1 MMDRI
6 LNNKWS
12 IRIIALLLAAI
23 LFTSVNASN
32 NSATSLS
39 TTASSDTEVIE
50 NVPVK
55 VYYDKTNLYISG
67 VPETVTVTI
76 SGPRSIVQSAKAQ
89 QDFTVYADL
98 RNASIGTQEVK
109 LQVKDISDRLKVKVD
124 PVSVNVNVQEKVTKK
139 FSVDVELSKSVIADG
154 YQAGT
159 PVVDPKKVSIT
170 GAKDTIEQIAY
181 VKATLESDGKHKS
194 EFTDKATV
202 SVFDSNLNKLDVE
215 VSPQEVEVTVPVEKV
230 GKSVPIKINQEGTP
244 ESDIEISSITPDK
257 SEVVVVGDDT
267 VLDKIKEIEIPMDV
281 TKIKADT
288 VKEVTVPVPTGAKSV
303 QPTTIEVKIKTIK
316 KSEASGD
323 TNSTENNKEPESND
337 TTTNDSEDTDTKESK
352 VSKSFSDMQVYMS
365 GLKNTLDAQMVTPA
379 NGKVTVTIT
388 GEKKTVDSI
397 VAKDLSVIAN
407 LSKGNAGDFS
417 TPLEVNGLPDNV
429 AYEVNP
435 VSADFIIKEKEAQNT
450 VPSKNT

>member
-1 MMDRI
+1 MDRI

-23 LFTSVNASN
+23 LFTSVNAN
-32 NSATSLS
+32 NNNATTFS
-39 TTASSDTEVIE
+39 TTSSSDTEVIE

-67 VPETVTVTI
+67 VPETVSVTL

-98 RNASIGTQEVK
+98 KNASIGTQEVK
-109 LQVKDISDRLKVKVD
+109 LKVKDASDRLKVKIN
-124 PVSVNVNVQEKVTKK
+124 PATVNVNVQEKVTKK
-139 FSVDVELSKSVIADG
+139 FSLDVELSKSVVADG

-159 PVVDPKKVSIT
+159 PIIDPKKVSIT

-181 VKATLESDGKHKS
+181 VKATLENDGKHKS

-202 SVFDSNLNKLDVE
+202 SVFDSNLNKLDVD

-230 GKSVPIKINQEGTP
+230 GKSVPIKLKQEGTP
-244 ESDIEISSITPDK
+244 ESDIEISSMTPDK
-257 SEVVVVGDDT
+257 VEVVVVGDDT
-267 VLDKIKEIEIPMDV
+267 VLDKIKEIEIPIDV

-303 QPTTIEVKIKTIK
+303 QPTTIEVKIKTVK
-316 KSEASGD
+316 KSEA
-323 TNSTENNKEPESND
+323 TNK
-337 TTTNDSEDTDTKESK
+337 TTTSKEENTTSPDENTTDDSEEKDTKI
-352 VSKSFSDMQVYMS
+352 SKSFPNMQVYMS
-365 GLKNTLDAQMVTPA
+365 GLKNTFDSQMVTPA
-379 NGKVTVTIT
+379 NGKVSVTIT
-388 GEKKTVDSI
+388 GEKKIVDDI
-397 VAKDLSVIAN
+397 AVKDLSVIAN
-407 LSKGNAGDFS
+407 LSKSKAGDYS
-417 TPLEVNGLPDNV
+417 VPLELTGLPDNV
-429 AYEVNP
+429 AYVINP
-435 VSADFIIKEKEAQNT
+435 TKADFIITEKEAQNT

>member
-1 MMDRI
+1 MDRI

-23 LFTSVNASN
+23 LFTSVHASN
-32 NSATSLS
+32 KDTTSFS
-39 TTASSDTEVIE
+39 TTSSSDSEVIE

-98 RNASIGTQEVK
+98 KNASIGTQEVK
-109 LQVKDISDRLKVKVD
+109 LQVKDLSDRLKVKID
-124 PVSVNVNVQEKVTKK
+124 PASVSVNVQEKVTKK

-159 PVVDPKKVSIT
+159 PIIDPKKVSIT

-181 VKATLESDGKHKS
+181 VKATLEDDGNHKS

-202 SVFDSNLNKLDVE
+202 SVFDSNLNKLDVD

-230 GKSVPIKINQEGTP
+230 GKSVPVKIKQEGTP
-244 ESDIEISSITPDK
+244 ESDIEISSMTPDK
-257 SEVVVVGDDT
+257 SEVVVVGDDA
-267 VLDKIKEIEIPMDV
+267 VLDKIKEIEIPIDV
-281 TKIKADT
+281 SKIKADT
-288 VKEVTVPVPTGAKSV
+288 VKEVTVPVPNGAKSV

-316 KSEASGD
+316 KSEANTETNTSDNNKNDNTNSNDSTKDDSGD
-323 TNSTENNKEPESND
+323 ND
-337 TTTNDSEDTDTKESK
+337 TKI
-352 VSKSFSDMQVYMS
+352 SKSFSNIQVYMS
-365 GLKNTLDAQMVTPA
+365 GLKSTLDAQMITPA
-379 NGKVTVTIT
+379 NGKVSVTIT
-388 GEKKTVDSI
+388 GEKKTIDGIS
-397 VAKDLSVIAN
+397 AKDLSVIAN
-407 LSKGNAGDFS
+407 LSKGKAGDYS
-417 TPLEVNGLPDNV
+417 IPLELNGLPDNV
-429 AYEVNP
+429 AYVINP
-435 VSADFIIKEKEAQNT
+435 TNADFILTEKEAQNS

>member
-1 MMDRI
+1 MDRI

-23 LFTSVNASN
+23 LFTSVHASN
-32 NSATSLS
+32 KDTTSFS
-39 TTASSDTEVIE
+39 TTSSSDSEVIE

-98 RNASIGTQEVK
+98 KNASIGTQEVK
-109 LQVKDISDRLKVKVD
+109 LQVKDLSDRLKAKID
-124 PVSVNVNVQEKVTKK
+124 PASVSVNVQEKVTKK

-159 PVVDPKKVSIT
+159 PIIDPKKVSIT

-181 VKATLESDGKHKS
+181 VKATLEDDGNHKS

-202 SVFDSNLNKLDVE
+202 SVFDSNLNKLDVD

-230 GKSVPIKINQEGTP
+230 GKSVPVKIKQEGTP
-244 ESDIEISSITPDK
+244 ESDIEISSMTPDK
-257 SEVVVVGDDT
+257 SEVVVVGDDA
-267 VLDKIKEIEIPMDV
+267 VLDKIKEIEIPIDV
-281 TKIKADT
+281 SKIKADT
-288 VKEVTVPVPTGAKSV
+288 VKEVTVPVPNGAKSV

-316 KSEASGD
+316 KSEANTETNTSDNNKSDENDSNDSTKDDSGD
-323 TNSTENNKEPESND
+323 ND
-337 TTTNDSEDTDTKESK
+337 TKI
-352 VSKSFSDMQVYMS
+352 SKSFSNIQVYMS
-365 GLKNTLDAQMVTPA
+365 GLKSTLDAQMITPA
-379 NGKVTVTIT
+379 NGKVSVTIT
-388 GEKKTVDSI
+388 GEKKTIDGIS
-397 VAKDLSVIAN
+397 AKDLSVIAN
-407 LSKGNAGDFS
+407 LSKGKAGDYS
-417 TPLEVNGLPDNV
+417 IPLELNGLPDNV
-429 AYEVNP
+429 AYVINP
-435 VSADFIIKEKEAQNT
+435 TNADFILTEKEAQNS

>member
-23 LFTSVNASN
+23 LFTSVNAN
-32 NSATSLS
+32 NNNATTFS
-39 TTASSDTEVIE
+39 TTSSSDTEVIE

-67 VPETVTVTI
+67 VPETVTVTL

-98 RNASIGTQEVK
+98 KNASIGTQEVK
-109 LQVKDISDRLKVKVD
+109 LKVKDASDRLKVKIN
-124 PVSVNVNVQEKVTKK
+124 PATVNVNVQEKVTKK
-139 FSVDVELSKSVIADG
+139 FSVDVELSKSVVADG

-159 PVVDPKKVSIT
+159 PIIDPKKVTIT

-181 VKATLESDGKHKS
+181 VKATLENDGKHKS

-202 SVFDSNLNKLDVE
+202 SVFDSNLNKLDVD

-230 GKSVPIKINQEGTP
+230 GKSVPIKIKQEGTP
-244 ESDIEISSITPDK
+244 ESDIEISSMTPDK
-257 SEVVVVGDDT
+257 VEVVVVGDDT
-267 VLDKIKEIEIPMDV
+267 VLDKIKEIEIPIDV

-303 QPTTIEVKIKTIK
+303 QPTTIEVKIKTVK
-316 KSEASGD
+316 KSEA
-323 TNSTENNKEPESND
+323 TNK
-337 TTTNDSEDTDTKESK
+337 TTTSKEENTTSPDENTTDDSEEKDTKI
-352 VSKSFSDMQVYMS
+352 SKSFPNMQVYMS
-365 GLKNTLDAQMVTPA
+365 GLKNTFDSQMVTPA
-379 NGKVTVTIT
+379 NGKVSVTIT
-388 GEKKTVDSI
+388 GEKKIVDDI
-397 VAKDLSVIAN
+397 AVKDLSVIAN
-407 LSKGNAGDFS
+407 LSKSKAGDYS
-417 TPLEVNGLPDNV
+417 VPLELTGLPDNV
-429 AYEVNP
+429 AYVINP
-435 VSADFIIKEKEAQNT
+435 TKADFIITEKEAQNT

>member
-1 MMDRI
+1 MDRI

-23 LFTSVNASN
+23 LFTSVNAN
-32 NSATSLS
+32 NNNATTFS
-39 TTASSDTEVIE
+39 TTSSSDTEVIE

-67 VPETVTVTI
+67 VPETVTVTL

-98 RNASIGTQEVK
+98 KNASIGTQEVK
-109 LQVKDISDRLKVKVD
+109 LKVKDASDRLKVKIN
-124 PVSVNVNVQEKVTKK
+124 PATVNVNVQEKVTKK
-139 FSVDVELSKSVIADG
+139 FSVDVELSKSVVADG

-159 PVVDPKKVSIT
+159 PIIDPKKVSIT

-181 VKATLESDGKHKS
+181 VKATLENDGKHKS

-202 SVFDSNLNKLDVE
+202 SVFDSNLNKLDVD

-230 GKSVPIKINQEGTP
+230 GKSVPIKIKQEGTP
-244 ESDIEISSITPDK
+244 ESDIEISSMTPDK
-257 SEVVVVGDDT
+257 VEVVVVGDDT
-267 VLDKIKEIEIPMDV
+267 VLDKIKEIEIPIDV

-303 QPTTIEVKIKTIK
+303 QPTTIEVKIKTVK
-316 KSEASGD
+316 KSEA
-323 TNSTENNKEPESND
+323 TNKTTISKEEN
-337 TTTNDSEDTDTKESK
+337 TTSPDENTTDDSEEKDTKI
-352 VSKSFSDMQVYMS
+352 SKSFPNMQVYMS
-365 GLKNTLDAQMVTPA
+365 GLKNTFDSQMVTPA
-379 NGKVTVTIT
+379 NGKVSVTIT
-388 GEKKTVDSI
+388 GEKKIVDDI
-397 VAKDLSVIAN
+397 AVKDLSVIAN
-407 LSKGNAGDFS
+407 LSKSKAGDYS
-417 TPLEVNGLPDNV
+417 VPLELTGLPDNV
-429 AYEVNP
+429 AYVINP
-435 VSADFIIKEKEAQNT
+435 TKADFIITEKEAQNT

>member
-1 MMDRI
+1 MDRI

-23 LFTSVNASN
+23 LFTSVNAN
-32 NSATSLS
+32 NNNATTFS
-39 TTASSDTEVIE
+39 TTSSSDTEVIE

-67 VPETVTVTI
+67 VPETVTVTL

-98 RNASIGTQEVK
+98 KNASIGTQEVK
-109 LQVKDISDRLKVKVD
+109 LKVKDASDRLKVKIN
-124 PVSVNVNVQEKVTKK
+124 PATVNVNVQEKVTKK
-139 FSVDVELSKSVIADG
+139 FSVDVELSKSVVADG

-159 PVVDPKKVSIT
+159 PIIDPKKVSIT

-181 VKATLESDGKHKS
+181 VKATLENDGKHKS

-202 SVFDSNLNKLDVE
+202 SVFDSNLNKLDVD

-230 GKSVPIKINQEGTP
+230 GKSVPIKIKQEGTP
-244 ESDIEISSITPDK
+244 ESDIKISSMTPDK
-257 SEVVVVGDDT
+257 VEVVVVGDDT
-267 VLDKIKEIEIPMDV
+267 VLDKIKEIEIPIDV

-303 QPTTIEVKIKTIK
+303 QPTTIDVKIKTVK
-316 KSEASGD
+316 KSEA
-323 TNSTENNKEPESND
+323 TNK
-337 TTTNDSEDTDTKESK
+337 TTTSKEENTTNPDENTTDDSEEKDTKI
-352 VSKSFSDMQVYMS
+352 SKSFPNMQVYMS
-365 GLKNTLDAQMVTPA
+365 GLKNTFDSQMVTPA
-379 NGKVTVTIT
+379 NGKVSVTIT
-388 GEKKTVDSI
+388 GEKKIVDDI
-397 VAKDLSVIAN
+397 AVKDLSVIAN
-407 LSKGNAGDFS
+407 LSKSKAGDYS
-417 TPLEVNGLPDNV
+417 VPLELTGLPDNV
-429 AYEVNP
+429 AYVINP
-435 VSADFIIKEKEAQNT
+435 TKADFIITEKEAQNT

>member
-23 LFTSVNASN
+23 LFTSVNAN
-32 NSATSLS
+32 NNNATTFS
-39 TTASSDTEVIE
+39 TTSSSDTEVIE

-67 VPETVTVTI
+67 VPETVTVTL

-98 RNASIGTQEVK
+98 KNASIGTQEVK
-109 LQVKDISDRLKVKVD
+109 LKVKDASDRLKVKIN
-124 PVSVNVNVQEKVTKK
+124 PATVNVNVQEKVTKK
-139 FSVDVELSKSVIADG
+139 FSVDVELSKSVVADG

-159 PVVDPKKVSIT
+159 PIIDPKKVSIT

-181 VKATLESDGKHKS
+181 VKATLENDGKHKS

-202 SVFDSNLNKLDVE
+202 SVFDSNLNKLDVD

-230 GKSVPIKINQEGTP
+230 GKSVPIKIKQEGTP
-244 ESDIEISSITPDK
+244 ESDIEISSMTPDK
-257 SEVVVVGDDT
+257 VEVVVVGDDT
-267 VLDKIKEIEIPMDV
+267 VLDKIKELEIPIDV

-303 QPTTIEVKIKTIK
+303 QPTTIEVKIKTAK
-316 KSEASGD
+316 KSEA
-323 TNSTENNKEPESND
+323 TNK
-337 TTTNDSEDTDTKESK
+337 TTTSKEENTTNPDENTTDDSEEKDTKI
-352 VSKSFSDMQVYMS
+352 SKSFPNMQVYMS
-365 GLKNTLDAQMVTPA
+365 GLKNTFDSQMVTPA
-379 NGKVTVTIT
+379 NGKVSVTIT
-388 GEKKTVDSI
+388 GEKKIVDDI
-397 VAKDLSVIAN
+397 AVKDLSVIAN
-407 LSKGNAGDFS
+407 LSKSKAGDYS
-417 TPLEVNGLPDNV
+417 VPLELTGLPDNV
-429 AYEVNP
+429 AYVINP
-435 VSADFIIKEKEAQNT
+435 AKADFIITEKEAQNT

>member
-23 LFTSVNASN
+23 LFTSVNAN
-32 NSATSLS
+32 NNNATTFS
-39 TTASSDTEVIE
+39 TTSSSDTEVIE

-67 VPETVTVTI
+67 VPETVTVTL

-98 RNASIGTQEVK
+98 KNASIGTQEVK
-109 LQVKDISDRLKVKVD
+109 LKVKDASDRLKVKIN
-124 PVSVNVNVQEKVTKK
+124 PATVNVNVQEKVTKK
-139 FSVDVELSKSVIADG
+139 FSVDVELSKSVVADG

-159 PVVDPKKVSIT
+159 PIIDPKKVSIT

-181 VKATLESDGKHKS
+181 VKATLENDGKHKS

-202 SVFDSNLNKLDVE
+202 SVFDSNLNKLDVD

-230 GKSVPIKINQEGTP
+230 GKSVPIKIKQEGTP
-244 ESDIEISSITPDK
+244 ESDIEISSMTLDK
-257 SEVVVVGDDT
+257 VEVVVVGDDT
-267 VLDKIKEIEIPMDV
+267 VLDKIKEIEIPIDV

-303 QPTTIEVKIKTIK
+303 QPTTIEVKIKTVK
-316 KSEASGD
+316 KSEA
-323 TNSTENNKEPESND
+323 TNK
-337 TTTNDSEDTDTKESK
+337 TTTSKEENTTNPDENTTDDSEEKDTKI
-352 VSKSFSDMQVYMS
+352 SKSFPNMQVYMS
-365 GLKNTLDAQMVTPA
+365 GLKNTFDSQMVTPA
-379 NGKVTVTIT
+379 NGKVSVTIT
-388 GEKKTVDSI
+388 GEKKIVDDI
-397 VAKDLSVIAN
+397 AVKDLSVIAN
-407 LSKGNAGDFS
+407 LSKSKAGDYS
-417 TPLEVNGLPDNV
+417 VPLELTGLPDNV
-429 AYEVNP
+429 AYVINP
-435 VSADFIIKEKEAQNT
+435 AKADFIITEKEAQNT

>member
-23 LFTSVNASN
+23 LFTSVNAN
-32 NSATSLS
+32 NNATTFS
-39 TTASSDTEVIE
+39 TTSSSDSEVIE

-67 VPETVTVTI
+67 IPETVTVTL

-98 RNASIGTQEVK
+98 KNASIGTQEVK
-109 LQVKDISDRLKVKVD
+109 LQVKDVSDRLKVKVN
-124 PVSVNVNVQEKVTKK
+124 PATVNVNVQEKVTKK

-159 PVVDPKKVSIT
+159 PIIDPKKVSIT

-230 GKSVPIKINQEGTP
+230 GKSVPVKIKQEGTP
-244 ESDIEISSITPDK
+244 ESDIEISSMTPDK
-257 SEVVVVGDDT
+257 SEVVVVGDDA
-267 VLDKIKEIEIPMDV
+267 VLDKIKEIEIPIDV

-288 VKEVTVPVPTGAKSV
+288 VKEITVPVPTGAKSV
-303 QPTTIEVKIKTIK
+303 QPTTIEVKIKTVK
-316 KSEASGD
+316 KSEANNGATTS
-323 TNSTENNKEPESND
+323 NNNQNTEANNND
-337 TTTNDSEDTDTKESK
+337 ATDDSETNDSKT
-352 VSKSFSDMQVYMS
+352 SKSFSNMQVYMS
-365 GLKNTLDAQMVTPA
+365 GLKNTFDAQMLTPA
-379 NGKVTVTIT
+379 NGKVSVTIT
-388 GEKKTVDSI
+388 GEKKVLDDIT
-397 VAKDLSVIAN
+397 AKDLSVIAN
-407 LSKGNAGDFS
+407 LSKSKAGS
-417 TPLEVNGLPDNV
+417 YSIPLELNGLPDNV
-429 AYEVNP
+429 AYVINP
-435 VSADFIIKEKEAQNT
+435 KKADFIITEKEAQNT

>member
-1 MMDRI
+1 MDRI

-23 LFTSVNASN
+23 LFTSVHASN
-32 NSATSLS
+32 KDTTSFS
-39 TTASSDTEVIE
+39 TTSSSDSEVIE

-98 RNASIGTQEVK
+98 KNASIGTQEVK
-109 LQVKDISDRLKVKVD
+109 LQVKDLSDRLKVKID
-124 PVSVNVNVQEKVTKK
+124 PASVSVNVQEKVTKK
-139 FSVDVELSKSVIADG
+139 FSVDVELNKSVIADG

-159 PVVDPKKVSIT
+159 PIIDPKKVSIT

-181 VKATLESDGKHKS
+181 VKATLEDDGNHKS

-202 SVFDSNLNKLDVE
+202 SVFDSNLNKLDVD

-230 GKSVPIKINQEGTP
+230 GKSVPIKIKQEGTP
-244 ESDIEISSITPDK
+244 ESDIEISSMTPDK
-257 SEVVVVGDDT
+257 SEVVVVGDDA
-267 VLDKIKEIEIPMDV
+267 VLDKIKEIEIPIDV
-281 TKIKADT
+281 SKIKADT
-288 VKEVTVPVPTGAKSV
+288 VKEVTVPVPNGAKSV

-316 KSEASGD
+316 KSEANTETNTSDNNKNDDTDSDDSTKDDSGD
-323 TNSTENNKEPESND
+323 ND
-337 TTTNDSEDTDTKESK
+337 TKI
-352 VSKSFSDMQVYMS
+352 SKSFSNIQVYMS
-365 GLKNTLDAQMVTPA
+365 GLKSTLDAQMITPA
-379 NGKVTVTIT
+379 NGKVSVTIT
-388 GEKKTVDSI
+388 GEKKTIDGIS
-397 VAKDLSVIAN
+397 AKDLSVIAN
-407 LSKGNAGDFS
+407 LSKGKAGDYS
-417 TPLEVNGLPDNV
+417 IPLELNGLPDNV
-429 AYEVNP
+429 AYVINP
-435 VSADFIIKEKEAQNT
+435 TNADFILTEKEAQNS

>member
-23 LFTSVNASN
+23 LFTSVNAN
-32 NSATSLS
+32 NNNATTFS
-39 TTASSDTEVIE
+39 TTSSSDTEVIE

-67 VPETVTVTI
+67 VPETVTVTL

-98 RNASIGTQEVK
+98 KNASIGTQEVK
-109 LQVKDISDRLKVKVD
+109 LKVKDASDRLKVKIN
-124 PVSVNVNVQEKVTKK
+124 PATVNVNVQEKVTKK
-139 FSVDVELSKSVIADG
+139 FSVDVELSKSVVADG

-159 PVVDPKKVSIT
+159 PIIDPKKVSIT

-181 VKATLESDGKHKS
+181 VKATLENDGKHKS

-202 SVFDSNLNKLDVE
+202 SVFDSNLNKLDVD

-230 GKSVPIKINQEGTP
+230 GKSVPIKIKQEGTP
-244 ESDIEISSITPDK
+244 ESDIEISSMTPDK
-257 SEVVVVGDDT
+257 VEVVVVGDDT
-267 VLDKIKEIEIPMDV
+267 VLDKIKEIEIPIDV

-303 QPTTIEVKIKTIK
+303 QPTTIEVKIKTVK
-316 KSEASGD
+316 KSEA
-323 TNSTENNKEPESND
+323 TNK
-337 TTTNDSEDTDTKESK
+337 TTTSKEENTTSPDENTTDDSEEKDTKI
-352 VSKSFSDMQVYMS
+352 SKSFPNMQVYMS
-365 GLKNTLDAQMVTPA
+365 GLKNTFDSQMVTPA
-379 NGKVTVTIT
+379 NGKVSVTIT
-388 GEKKTVDSI
+388 GEKKIVDDI
-397 VAKDLSVIAN
+397 AVKDLSVIAN
-407 LSKGNAGDFS
+407 LSKSKAGDYS
-417 TPLEVNGLPDNV
+417 VPLELTGLPDNV
-429 AYEVNP
+429 AYVINP
-435 VSADFIIKEKEAQNT
+435 TKADFIITEKEAQNT

>member
-23 LFTSVNASN
+23 LFTSVNAN
-32 NSATSLS
+32 NNNATTFS
-39 TTASSDTEVIE
+39 TTSSSDTEVIE

-67 VPETVTVTI
+67 VPETVTVTL

-98 RNASIGTQEVK
+98 KNASIGTQEVK
-109 LQVKDISDRLKVKVD
+109 LKVKDASDRLKVKIN
-124 PVSVNVNVQEKVTKK
+124 PATVNVNVQEKVTKK
-139 FSVDVELSKSVIADG
+139 FSVDVELSKSVVADG

-159 PVVDPKKVSIT
+159 PIIDPKKVSIT

-181 VKATLESDGKHKS
+181 VKATLENDGKHKS

-202 SVFDSNLNKLDVE
+202 SVFDSNLNKLDVD

-230 GKSVPIKINQEGTP
+230 GKSVPIKIKQEGTP
-244 ESDIEISSITPDK
+244 ESDIEISSMTPDK
-257 SEVVVVGDDT
+257 VEVVVVGDDT
-267 VLDKIKEIEIPMDV
+267 VLDKIKEIEIPIDV

-288 VKEVTVPVPTGAKSV
+288 VKEVTVPVPSGAKSV
-303 QPTTIEVKIKTIK
+303 QPTTIEVKIKTVK
-316 KSEASGD
+316 KSEA
-323 TNSTENNKEPESND
+323 TNK
-337 TTTNDSEDTDTKESK
+337 TTTSKEENTTNPDENTTDDSAEKDTKI
-352 VSKSFSDMQVYMS
+352 SKSFPNMQVYMS
-365 GLKNTLDAQMVTPA
+365 GLKNTFDSQMVTPA
-379 NGKVTVTIT
+379 NGKVSVTIT
-388 GEKKTVDSI
+388 GEKKIVDDI
-397 VAKDLSVIAN
+397 AVKDLSVIAN
-407 LSKGNAGDFS
+407 LSKSKAGDYS
-417 TPLEVNGLPDNV
+417 VPLELTGLPDNV
-429 AYEVNP
+429 AYVINP
-435 VSADFIIKEKEAQNT
+435 TKADFIITEKEAQNT

>member
-23 LFTSVNASN
+23 LFTSVNAN
-32 NSATSLS
+32 NNNATTFS
-39 TTASSDTEVIE
+39 TTSSSDTEVIE

-67 VPETVTVTI
+67 VPETVTVTL

-98 RNASIGTQEVK
+98 KNASIGTQEVK
-109 LQVKDISDRLKVKVD
+109 LKVKDASDRLKVKIN
-124 PVSVNVNVQEKVTKK
+124 PATVNVNVQEKVTKK
-139 FSVDVELSKSVIADG
+139 FSVDVELSKSVVADG

-159 PVVDPKKVSIT
+159 PIIDPKKVSIT

-181 VKATLESDGKHKS
+181 VKATLENDGKHKS

-202 SVFDSNLNKLDVE
+202 SVFDSNLNKLDVD

-230 GKSVPIKINQEGTP
+230 GKSVPIKIKQEGTP
-244 ESDIEISSITPDK
+244 ESDIEISSMTPDK
-257 SEVVVVGDDT
+257 VEVVVVGDDT
-267 VLDKIKEIEIPMDV
+267 VLDKIKEIEIPIDV
-281 TKIKADT
+281 KKIKADT

-303 QPTTIEVKIKTIK
+303 QPTTIEVKIKTVK
-316 KSEASGD
+316 KSEA
-323 TNSTENNKEPESND
+323 TNK
-337 TTTNDSEDTDTKESK
+337 TTTSKEENTTNPDENTTDDSEEKDTKI
-352 VSKSFSDMQVYMS
+352 SKSFPNMQVYMS
-365 GLKNTLDAQMVTPA
+365 GLKNTFDSQMVTPA
-379 NGKVTVTIT
+379 NGKVSVTIT
-388 GEKKTVDSI
+388 GEKKIVDDI
-397 VAKDLSVIAN
+397 AVKDLSVIAN
-407 LSKGNAGDFS
+407 LSKSKAGDYS
-417 TPLEVNGLPDNV
+417 VPLELTGLPDNV
-429 AYEVNP
+429 AYVINP
-435 VSADFIIKEKEAQNT
+435 AKADFIITEKEAQNT

>member
-23 LFTSVNASN
+23 LFTSVNAN
-32 NSATSLS
+32 NNNATTFS
-39 TTASSDTEVIE
+39 TTSSSDSEVIE

-67 VPETVTVTI
+67 IPETVTVTL

-98 RNASIGTQEVK
+98 KNASIGTQEVK
-109 LQVKDISDRLKVKVD
+109 LQVKDVSDRLKVKVN
-124 PVSVNVNVQEKVTKK
+124 PATVNVNVQEKVTKK
-139 FSVDVELSKSVIADG
+139 FSVDVELSKSVVADG

-159 PVVDPKKVSIT
+159 PIIDPKKVSIT

-215 VSPQEVEVTVPVEKV
+215 VNPQEVEVTVPVEKV
-230 GKSVPIKINQEGTP
+230 GKSVPVKIKQEGTP
-244 ESDIEISSITPDK
+244 ESDIEISSMTPDK
-257 SEVVVVGDDT
+257 SEVVVVGDDA
-267 VLDKIKEIEIPMDV
+267 VLEKIKEIEIPIDV
-281 TKIKADT
+281 SKIKADT

-303 QPTTIEVKIKTIK
+303 QPTTIEVKIKTVK
-316 KSEASGD
+316 KSEA
-323 TNSTENNKEPESND
+323 NNNPTTSDSN
-337 TTTNDSEDTDTKESK
+337 NQDTDTTDNNTDDSGDNNTKI
-352 VSKSFSDMQVYMS
+352 SKSFSNMQVYMS
-365 GLKNTLDAQMVTPA
+365 GLKNTFDAQMITPA
-379 NGKVTVTIT
+379 NGKVSVTIT
-388 GEKKTVDSI
+388 GEKKTVDGI
-397 VAKDLSVIAN
+397 AAKDLSVIAN
-407 LSKGNAGDFS
+407 LSKSKAGS
-417 TPLEVNGLPDNV
+417 YSIPLELNGLPDNV
-429 AYEVNP
+429 AYVINP
-435 VSADFIIKEKEAQNT
+435 RQADFIITDKEASIE

>member
-1 MMDRI
+1 MDRI

-23 LFTSVNASN
+23 LFTSVNAN
-32 NSATSLS
+32 NNNATTFS
-39 TTASSDTEVIE
+39 TTSSSDTEVIE

-67 VPETVTVTI
+67 VPETVTVTL

-98 RNASIGTQEVK
+98 KNASIGTQEVK
-109 LQVKDISDRLKVKVD
+109 LKVKDASDRLKVKIN
-124 PVSVNVNVQEKVTKK
+124 PATVNVNVQEKVTKK
-139 FSVDVELSKSVIADG
+139 FSVDVELSKSVVADG

-159 PVVDPKKVSIT
+159 PIIDPKKVSIT

-181 VKATLESDGKHKS
+181 VKATLENDGKHKS

-202 SVFDSNLNKLDVE
+202 SVFDSNLNKLDVD

-230 GKSVPIKINQEGTP
+230 GKSVPIKIKQEGTP
-244 ESDIEISSITPDK
+244 ESDIEISSMTPDK
-257 SEVVVVGDDT
+257 VEVVVVGDDT
-267 VLDKIKEIEIPMDV
+267 VLDKIKEIEIPIDV

-303 QPTTIEVKIKTIK
+303 QPTTIEVKIKTVK
-316 KSEASGD
+316 KSEA
-323 TNSTENNKEPESND
+323 TNK
-337 TTTNDSEDTDTKESK
+337 TTTSKEENTTNPDENTTDDSEEKDTKI
-352 VSKSFSDMQVYMS
+352 SKSFPNMQVYLS
-365 GLKNTLDAQMVTPA
+365 GLKNTFDSQMVTPA
-379 NGKVTVTIT
+379 NGKVSVTIT
-388 GEKKTVDSI
+388 GEKKIVDDI
-397 VAKDLSVIAN
+397 AVKDLSVIAN
-407 LSKGNAGDFS
+407 LSKSKAGDYS
-417 TPLEVNGLPDNV
+417 VPLELTGLPDNV
-429 AYEVNP
+429 AYVINP
-435 VSADFIIKEKEAQNT
+435 TKADFIITEKEAQNT

>member
-1 MMDRI
+1 MDRI

-23 LFTSVNASN
+23 LFTSVNAN
-32 NSATSLS
+32 NNNATTFS
-39 TTASSDTEVIE
+39 TTSSSDTEVIE

-67 VPETVTVTI
+67 VPETVTVTL

-98 RNASIGTQEVK
+98 KNASIGTQEVK
-109 LQVKDISDRLKVKVD
+109 LKVKDASDRLKVKIN
-124 PVSVNVNVQEKVTKK
+124 PATVNVNVQEKVTKK
-139 FSVDVELSKSVIADG
+139 FSVDVELSKSVVADG

-159 PVVDPKKVSIT
+159 PIIDPKKVSIT

-181 VKATLESDGKHKS
+181 VKATLENDGKHKS

-202 SVFDSNLNKLDVE
+202 SVFDSNLNKLDVD

-230 GKSVPIKINQEGTP
+230 GKSVPIKIKQEGTP
-244 ESDIEISSITPDK
+244 ESGIEISSMTPDK
-257 SEVVVVGDDT
+257 VEVVVVGDDT
-267 VLDKIKEIEIPMDV
+267 VLDKIKEIEIPIDV

-303 QPTTIEVKIKTIK
+303 QPTTIEVKIKTVK
-316 KSEASGD
+316 KSEA
-323 TNSTENNKEPESND
+323 TNK
-337 TTTNDSEDTDTKESK
+337 TTTSKEENTTNPDENTTDDSEEKDTKI
-352 VSKSFSDMQVYMS
+352 SKSFPNMQVYMS
-365 GLKNTLDAQMVTPA
+365 GLKNTFDSQMVTPA
-379 NGKVTVTIT
+379 NGKVSVTIT
-388 GEKKTVDSI
+388 GEKKIVDDI
-397 VAKDLSVIAN
+397 AVKDLSVIAN
-407 LSKGNAGDFS
+407 LSKSKAGDYS
-417 TPLEVNGLPDNV
+417 VPLELTGLPDNV
-429 AYEVNP
+429 AYVINP
-435 VSADFIIKEKEAQNT
+435 TKADFIITEKEAQNT

>member
-23 LFTSVNASN
+23 LFTSVNAN
-32 NSATSLS
+32 NNNATSFS
-39 TTASSDTEVIE
+39 TTAASDSEVIE

-67 VPETVTVTI
+67 IPETVTVTL

-98 RNASIGTQEVK
+98 KNASIGTQEVK
-109 LQVKDISDRLKVKVD
+109 LQVKDASDRLKVKVS
-124 PVSVNVNVQEKVTKK
+124 PATVTVNVQEKVTKK

-159 PVVDPKKVSIT
+159 PIIDPKKVSIT

-181 VKATLESDGKHKS
+181 VKATLENDGKHKS

-230 GKSVPIKINQEGTP
+230 GKSVPVKIKQEGTP
-244 ESDIEISSITPDK
+244 ENDIEISSMTPDK
-257 SEVVVVGDDT
+257 SEVVVVGDDA
-267 VLDKIKEIEIPMDV
+267 VLEKIKEIEIPIDV
-281 TKIKADT
+281 SKIKADT

-303 QPTTIEVKIKTIK
+303 QPTTIEVKIKTVK
-316 KSEASGD
+316 KSEANNNTTSDNNSGTD
-323 TNSTENNKEPESND
+323 TNNENTDDNSTKI
-337 TTTNDSEDTDTKESK
+337 
-352 VSKSFSDMQVYMS
+352 SKSFSSMQVYMS
-365 GLKNTLDAQMVTPA
+365 GLKNTFDAQMIIPA
-379 NGKVTVTIT
+379 NGKVSVTIT
-388 GEKKTVDSI
+388 GEKKTVDGI
-397 VAKDLSVIAN
+397 TAKDLSVIAN
-407 LSKGNAGDFS
+407 LSKSKAGS
-417 TPLEVNGLPDNV
+417 YSIPLELNGLPDNV
-429 AYEVNP
+429 AYVINP
-435 VSADFIIKEKEAQNT
+435 RTADFIITDKEASIQ

>member
-23 LFTSVNASN
+23 LFTSVNAN
-32 NSATSLS
+32 NNNATTFS
-39 TTASSDTEVIE
+39 TTSSSDTEVIE

-67 VPETVTVTI
+67 VPETVTVTL

-98 RNASIGTQEVK
+98 KNASIGTQEVK
-109 LQVKDISDRLKVKVD
+109 LKVKDASDRLKVKIN
-124 PVSVNVNVQEKVTKK
+124 PATVNVNVQEKVTKK
-139 FSVDVELSKSVIADG
+139 FSVDVELSKSVVADG

-159 PVVDPKKVSIT
+159 PIIDPKKVSIT

-181 VKATLESDGKHKS
+181 VKATLENDGKHKS

-202 SVFDSNLNKLDVE
+202 SVFDSNLNKLDVD

-230 GKSVPIKINQEGTP
+230 GKSVPIKIKQEGTP
-244 ESDIEISSITPDK
+244 ESDIEISSMTPDK
-257 SEVVVVGDDT
+257 VEVVVVGDDT
-267 VLDKIKEIEIPMDV
+267 VLDKIKEIEIPIDV

-303 QPTTIEVKIKTIK
+303 QPTTIEVKIKTVK
-316 KSEASGD
+316 KSEA
-323 TNSTENNKEPESND
+323 TNK
-337 TTTNDSEDTDTKESK
+337 TTTSKEENTTTPDENTTDDSEEKDTKI
-352 VSKSFSDMQVYMS
+352 SKSFPNMQVYMS
-365 GLKNTLDAQMVTPA
+365 GLKNTFDSQMVTPA
-379 NGKVTVTIT
+379 NGKVSVTIT
-388 GEKKTVDSI
+388 GEKKIVDDI
-397 VAKDLSVIAN
+397 AVKDLSVIAN
-407 LSKGNAGDFS
+407 LSKSKAGDYS
-417 TPLEVNGLPDNV
+417 VPLELTGLPDNV
-429 AYEVNP
+429 AYVINP
-435 VSADFIIKEKEAQNT
+435 TKADFIITEKEAQNT

>member
-23 LFTSVNASN
+23 LFTSVNAN
-32 NSATSLS
+32 NNNATTFS
-39 TTASSDTEVIE
+39 TTSSSDTEVIE

-67 VPETVTVTI
+67 VPETVTVTL

-98 RNASIGTQEVK
+98 KNASIGTQEVK
-109 LQVKDISDRLKVKVD
+109 LKVKDASDRLKVKIN
-124 PVSVNVNVQEKVTKK
+124 PATVNVNVQEKVTKK
-139 FSVDVELSKSVIADG
+139 FSVDVELSKSVVADG

-159 PVVDPKKVSIT
+159 PIIDPKKVSIT

-181 VKATLESDGKHKS
+181 VKATLENDGKHKS

-202 SVFDSNLNKLDVE
+202 SVFDSNLNKLDVD

-230 GKSVPIKINQEGTP
+230 GKSVPIKIKQEGTP
-244 ESDIEISSITPDK
+244 ESDIEISSMTPDK
-257 SEVVVVGDDT
+257 VEVVVVGDDT
-267 VLDKIKEIEIPMDV
+267 VLDKIKEIEIPIDV

-288 VKEVTVPVPTGAKSV
+288 VKEVTMPVPTGAKSV
-303 QPTTIEVKIKTIK
+303 QPTTIEVKIKTVK
-316 KSEASGD
+316 KSEA
-323 TNSTENNKEPESND
+323 TNK
-337 TTTNDSEDTDTKESK
+337 TTTSKEENTTNPDENTTDDSEEKDTKI
-352 VSKSFSDMQVYMS
+352 SKSFPNMQVYMS
-365 GLKNTLDAQMVTPA
+365 GLKNTFDSQMVTPA
-379 NGKVTVTIT
+379 NGKVSVTIT
-388 GEKKTVDSI
+388 GEKKIVDDI
-397 VAKDLSVIAN
+397 AVKDLSVIAN
-407 LSKGNAGDFS
+407 LSKSKAGDYS
-417 TPLEVNGLPDNV
+417 VPLELTGLPDNV
-429 AYEVNP
+429 AYVINP
-435 VSADFIIKEKEAQNT
+435 TKADFIITEKEAQNT

>member
-23 LFTSVNASN
+23 LFTSVHASN
-32 NSATSLS
+32 KDTTSFS
-39 TTASSDTEVIE
+39 TTSSSDSEVIE

-98 RNASIGTQEVK
+98 KNASIGTQEVK
-109 LQVKDISDRLKVKVD
+109 LQVKDLSDRLKVKID
-124 PVSVNVNVQEKVTKK
+124 PASVSVNVQEKVTKK

-159 PVVDPKKVSIT
+159 PIIDPKKVSIT

-181 VKATLESDGKHKS
+181 VKATLEDDGNHKS

-202 SVFDSNLNKLDVE
+202 SVFDSNLNKLDVD

-230 GKSVPIKINQEGTP
+230 GKSVPIKIKQEGTP
-244 ESDIEISSITPDK
+244 ESDIEISSMTPDK
-257 SEVVVVGDDT
+257 SEVVVVGDDA
-267 VLDKIKEIEIPMDV
+267 VLDKIKEIEIPIDV
-281 TKIKADT
+281 SKIKADT
-288 VKEVTVPVPTGAKSV
+288 VKEVTVPVPNGAKSV

-316 KSEASGD
+316 KSEANTETNTSDNNKNDDTDSNDSTKDDSGD
-323 TNSTENNKEPESND
+323 ND
-337 TTTNDSEDTDTKESK
+337 TKI
-352 VSKSFSDMQVYMS
+352 SKSFSNIQVYMS
-365 GLKNTLDAQMVTPA
+365 GLKSTLDAQMITPA
-379 NGKVTVTIT
+379 NGKVSVTIT
-388 GEKKTVDSI
+388 GDKKTIDGIS
-397 VAKDLSVIAN
+397 AKDLSVIAN
-407 LSKGNAGDFS
+407 LSKGKAGDYS
-417 TPLEVNGLPDNV
+417 IPLELNGLPDNV
-429 AYEVNP
+429 AYVINP
-435 VSADFIIKEKEAQNT
+435 TNADFILTEKEAQNS

>member
-1 MMDRI
+1 MDRI

-23 LFTSVNASN
+23 LFTSVNAN
-32 NSATSLS
+32 NNNATTFS
-39 TTASSDTEVIE
+39 TTSSSDTEVIE

-67 VPETVTVTI
+67 VPETVTVTL

-98 RNASIGTQEVK
+98 KNASIGTQEVK
-109 LQVKDISDRLKVKVD
+109 LKVKDASDRLKVKIN
-124 PVSVNVNVQEKVTKK
+124 PSTVNVNVQEKVTKK
-139 FSVDVELSKSVIADG
+139 FSVDVELSKSVVADG

-159 PVVDPKKVSIT
+159 PIIDPKKVSIT

-181 VKATLESDGKHKS
+181 VKATLENDGKHKS

-202 SVFDSNLNKLDVE
+202 SVFDSNLNKLDVD

-230 GKSVPIKINQEGTP
+230 GKSVPIKIKQEGTP
-244 ESDIEISSITPDK
+244 ESDIEISSMTPDK
-257 SEVVVVGDDT
+257 VEVVVVGDDT
-267 VLDKIKEIEIPMDV
+267 VLDKIKEIEIPIDV

-303 QPTTIEVKIKTIK
+303 QPTTIEVKIKTVK
-316 KSEASGD
+316 KSEA
-323 TNSTENNKEPESND
+323 TNK
-337 TTTNDSEDTDTKESK
+337 TTTSKEENTTSPDENTTDDSEEKDTKI
-352 VSKSFSDMQVYMS
+352 SKSFPNMQVYMS
-365 GLKNTLDAQMVTPA
+365 GLKNTFDSQMVTPA
-379 NGKVTVTIT
+379 NGKVSVTIT
-388 GEKKTVDSI
+388 GEKKIVDDI
-397 VAKDLSVIAN
+397 AVKDLSVIAN
-407 LSKGNAGDFS
+407 LSKSKAGDYS
-417 TPLEVNGLPDNV
+417 VPLELTGLPDNV
-429 AYEVNP
+429 AYVINP
-435 VSADFIIKEKEAQNT
+435 TKADFIITEKEAQNT

>member
-23 LFTSVNASN
+23 LFTSVHASN
-32 NSATSLS
+32 KDTTSFS
-39 TTASSDTEVIE
+39 TTSSSDSEVIE

-98 RNASIGTQEVK
+98 KNASIGTQEVK
-109 LQVKDISDRLKVKVD
+109 LQVKDLSDRLKVKID
-124 PVSVNVNVQEKVTKK
+124 PASVSVNVQEKVTKK

-159 PVVDPKKVSIT
+159 PIIDPKKVSIT

-181 VKATLESDGKHKS
+181 VKATLEDDGNHKS

-202 SVFDSNLNKLDVE
+202 SVFDSNLNKLDVD

-230 GKSVPIKINQEGTP
+230 GKSVPIKIKQEGTP
-244 ESDIEISSITPDK
+244 ESDIEISSMTPDK
-257 SEVVVVGDDT
+257 SEVVVVGDDA
-267 VLDKIKEIEIPMDV
+267 VLDKIKEIEIPIDV
-281 TKIKADT
+281 SKIKADT
-288 VKEVTVPVPTGAKSV
+288 VKEVTVPVPNGAKSV

-316 KSEASGD
+316 KSEANTETNTSDNNKNDDTDSDDSTKDDSGD
-323 TNSTENNKEPESND
+323 ND
-337 TTTNDSEDTDTKESK
+337 TKI
-352 VSKSFSDMQVYMS
+352 SKSFSNIQVYMS
-365 GLKNTLDAQMVTPA
+365 GLKSTLDAQMITPA
-379 NGKVTVTIT
+379 NGKVSVTIT
-388 GEKKTVDSI
+388 GEKKTIDGIS
-397 VAKDLSVIAN
+397 AKDLSIIAN
-407 LSKGNAGDFS
+407 LSKGKAGDYS
-417 TPLEVNGLPDNV
+417 IPLELNGLPDNV
-429 AYEVNP
+429 AYVINP
-435 VSADFIIKEKEAQNT
+435 TNADFILTEKEAQNS

>member
-23 LFTSVNASN
+23 LFTSVNAN
-32 NSATSLS
+32 NNNATTFS
-39 TTASSDTEVIE
+39 TTSSSDTEVIE

-67 VPETVTVTI
+67 VPETVTVTL

-98 RNASIGTQEVK
+98 KNASIGTQEVK
-109 LQVKDISDRLKVKVD
+109 LKVKDASDRLKVKIN
-124 PVSVNVNVQEKVTKK
+124 PATVNVNVQEKVTKK
-139 FSVDVELSKSVIADG
+139 FSVDVELSKSVVADG

-159 PVVDPKKVSIT
+159 PIIDPKKISIT

-181 VKATLESDGKHKS
+181 VKATLENDGKHKS

-202 SVFDSNLNKLDVE
+202 SVFDSNLNKLDVD
-215 VSPQEVEVTVPVEKV
+215 VSPQEVEVTVPVKKV
-230 GKSVPIKINQEGTP
+230 GKSVPIKIKQEGTP
-244 ESDIEISSITPDK
+244 ESDIEISSMTPDK
-257 SEVVVVGDDT
+257 VEVVVVGDDT
-267 VLDKIKEIEIPMDV
+267 VLDKIKEIEIPIDV

-303 QPTTIEVKIKTIK
+303 QPTTIEVKIKTVK
-316 KSEASGD
+316 KSEA
-323 TNSTENNKEPESND
+323 TNK
-337 TTTNDSEDTDTKESK
+337 TTTSKEENTTNPDENTTDDSEEKDTKI
-352 VSKSFSDMQVYMS
+352 SKSFPNMQVYVS
-365 GLKNTLDAQMVTPA
+365 GLKNTFDSQMVTPA
-379 NGKVTVTIT
+379 NGKVSVTIT
-388 GEKKTVDSI
+388 GEKKIVDDI
-397 VAKDLSVIAN
+397 AVKDLSVIAN
-407 LSKGNAGDFS
+407 LSKSKAGDYS
-417 TPLEVNGLPDNV
+417 VPLELTGLPDNV
-429 AYEVNP
+429 AYVINP
-435 VSADFIIKEKEAQNT
+435 TKADFIITEKEAQNT

>member
-1 MMDRI
+1 MDRI

-23 LFTSVNASN
+23 LFTSVNAN
-32 NSATSLS
+32 NNNATTFS
-39 TTASSDTEVIE
+39 TTSSSDTEVIE

-67 VPETVTVTI
+67 VPETVTVTL

-98 RNASIGTQEVK
+98 KNASIGTQEVK
-109 LQVKDISDRLKVKVD
+109 LKVKDASDRLKVKIN
-124 PVSVNVNVQEKVTKK
+124 PATVNVNVQEKVTKK
-139 FSVDVELSKSVIADG
+139 FSVDVELSKSVVADG

-159 PVVDPKKVSIT
+159 PIIDPKKVSIT

-181 VKATLESDGKHKS
+181 VKATLENDGKHKS

-202 SVFDSNLNKLDVE
+202 SVFDSNLNKLDVD

-230 GKSVPIKINQEGTP
+230 GKSVPIKIKQEGTP
-244 ESDIEISSITPDK
+244 ESDIEISSMTPDK
-257 SEVVVVGDDT
+257 VEVVVVGDDT
-267 VLDKIKEIEIPMDV
+267 VLDKIKEIELPIDV

-303 QPTTIEVKIKTIK
+303 QPTTIEVKIKTVK
-316 KSEASGD
+316 KLEA
-323 TNSTENNKEPESND
+323 TNK
-337 TTTNDSEDTDTKESK
+337 TTTSKEENTTNPDENTTDDSEEKDTKI
-352 VSKSFSDMQVYMS
+352 SKSFPNMQVYMS
-365 GLKNTLDAQMVTPA
+365 GLKNTFDSQMVTPA
-379 NGKVTVTIT
+379 NGKVSVTIT
-388 GEKKTVDSI
+388 GEKKIVDDI
-397 VAKDLSVIAN
+397 AVKDLSVIAN
-407 LSKGNAGDFS
+407 LSKSKAGDYS
-417 TPLEVNGLPDNV
+417 VPLELTGLPDNV
-429 AYEVNP
+429 AYVINP
-435 VSADFIIKEKEAQNT
+435 TKADFIITEKEAQNT

>member
-23 LFTSVNASN
+23 LFTSVHASN
-32 NSATSLS
+32 KDTTSFS
-39 TTASSDTEVIE
+39 TTSSSDSEVIE

-98 RNASIGTQEVK
+98 KNASIGTQEVK
-109 LQVKDISDRLKVKVD
+109 LQVKDLSDRLKVKID
-124 PVSVNVNVQEKVTKK
+124 PASVSVNVQEKVTKK

-159 PVVDPKKVSIT
+159 PIIDPKKVSIT

-181 VKATLESDGKHKS
+181 VKATLEDDGNHKS

-202 SVFDSNLNKLDVE
+202 SVFDSNLNKLDVD

-230 GKSVPIKINQEGTP
+230 GKSVPIKIKQEGTP
-244 ESDIEISSITPDK
+244 ESDIEISSMTPDK
-257 SEVVVVGDDT
+257 SEVVVVGDDA
-267 VLDKIKEIEIPMDV
+267 VLDKIKEIEIPIDV
-281 TKIKADT
+281 SKIKADT
-288 VKEVTVPVPTGAKSV
+288 VKEVTVPVPNGAKSV

-316 KSEASGD
+316 KSEANTETNTSDNNKNDDTDSDDSTKDDSGD
-323 TNSTENNKEPESND
+323 ND
-337 TTTNDSEDTDTKESK
+337 TKI
-352 VSKSFSDMQVYMS
+352 SKSFSNIQVYMS
-365 GLKNTLDAQMVTPA
+365 GLKSTLDAQMITPA
-379 NGKVTVTIT
+379 NGKVSVTIT
-388 GEKKTVDSI
+388 GEKKTIDGIS
-397 VAKDLSVIAN
+397 AKDLSVIAN
-407 LSKGNAGDFS
+407 LSKGKAGDYS
-417 TPLEVNGLPDNV
+417 TPLELNGLPDNV
-429 AYEVNP
+429 AYVINP
-435 VSADFIIKEKEAQNT
+435 TNADFILTEKEAQNS

>member
-23 LFTSVNASN
+23 LFTSVHASN
-32 NSATSLS
+32 KDTTSFS
-39 TTASSDTEVIE
+39 TTSSSDSEVIE

-98 RNASIGTQEVK
+98 KNASIGTQEVK
-109 LQVKDISDRLKVKVD
+109 LQVKDLSDRLKVKID
-124 PVSVNVNVQEKVTKK
+124 PASVSVNVQEKVTKK

-159 PVVDPKKVSIT
+159 PIIDPKKVSIT
-170 GAKDTIEQIAY
+170 SAKDTIEQIAY
-181 VKATLESDGKHKS
+181 VKATLEDDGNHKS

-202 SVFDSNLNKLDVE
+202 SVFDSNLNKLDVD

-230 GKSVPIKINQEGTP
+230 GKSVPIKIKQEGTP
-244 ESDIEISSITPDK
+244 ESDIEISSMTPDK
-257 SEVVVVGDDT
+257 SEVVVVGDDA
-267 VLDKIKEIEIPMDV
+267 VLDKIKEIEIPIDV
-281 TKIKADT
+281 SKIKADT
-288 VKEVTVPVPTGAKSV
+288 VKEVTVPVPNGAKSV

-316 KSEASGD
+316 KSEANTETNTSDNNKNDDTDSDDSTKDDSGD
-323 TNSTENNKEPESND
+323 ND
-337 TTTNDSEDTDTKESK
+337 TKI
-352 VSKSFSDMQVYMS
+352 SKSFSNIQVYMS
-365 GLKNTLDAQMVTPA
+365 GLKSTLDAQMITPA
-379 NGKVTVTIT
+379 NGKVSVTIT
-388 GEKKTVDSI
+388 GEKKTIDGIS
-397 VAKDLSVIAN
+397 AKDLSVIAN
-407 LSKGNAGDFS
+407 LSKGKAGDYS
-417 TPLEVNGLPDNV
+417 IPLELNGLPDNV
-429 AYEVNP
+429 AYVINP
-435 VSADFIIKEKEAQNT
+435 TNADFILTEKEAQNS

>member
-23 LFTSVNASN
+23 LFTSVNAN
-32 NSATSLS
+32 NNNATTFS
-39 TTASSDTEVIE
+39 TTSSSDTEVIE

-67 VPETVTVTI
+67 VPETVTVTL

-98 RNASIGTQEVK
+98 KNASIGTQEVK
-109 LQVKDISDRLKVKVD
+109 LKVKDASDRLKVKIN
-124 PVSVNVNVQEKVTKK
+124 PATVNVNVQEKVTKK
-139 FSVDVELSKSVIADG
+139 FSVDVELSKSVVADG

-159 PVVDPKKVSIT
+159 PIIDPKKVSIT

-181 VKATLESDGKHKS
+181 VKATLENDGKHKS

-202 SVFDSNLNKLDVE
+202 SVFDSNLNKLDVD

-230 GKSVPIKINQEGTP
+230 GKSVPIKIKQEGTP
-244 ESDIEISSITPDK
+244 ESDIEISSMTPDK
-257 SEVVVVGDDT
+257 VEVVVVGDDT
-267 VLDKIKEIEIPMDV
+267 VLDKIKEIEIPIDV

-303 QPTTIEVKIKTIK
+303 QPTTIEVKIKTVK
-316 KSEASGD
+316 KSEA
-323 TNSTENNKEPESND
+323 TNK
-337 TTTNDSEDTDTKESK
+337 TTTSKEENTTNPDENTTDDSEEKDTKI
-352 VSKSFSDMQVYMS
+352 SKSFPNMQVYMS
-365 GLKNTLDAQMVTPA
+365 GLKNTFDSQMVTPA
-379 NGKVTVTIT
+379 NGKVSITIT
-388 GEKKTVDSI
+388 GEKKIVDDI
-397 VAKDLSVIAN
+397 AVKDLSVIAN
-407 LSKGNAGDFS
+407 LSKSKAGDYS
-417 TPLEVNGLPDNV
+417 VPLELTGLPDNV
-429 AYEVNP
+429 AYVINP
-435 VSADFIIKEKEAQNT
+435 TKADFIITEKEAQNT

>member
-23 LFTSVNASN
+23 LFTSVHASN
-32 NSATSLS
+32 KDTTSFS
-39 TTASSDTEVIE
+39 TTSSSDSEVIE

-98 RNASIGTQEVK
+98 KNASIGTQEVK
-109 LQVKDISDRLKVKVD
+109 LQVKDLSDRLKVKID
-124 PVSVNVNVQEKVTKK
+124 PASVSVNVQEKVTKK

-159 PVVDPKKVSIT
+159 PIIDPKKVSIT

-181 VKATLESDGKHKS
+181 VKATLEDDGNHKS

-202 SVFDSNLNKLDVE
+202 SVFDSNLNKLDVD

-230 GKSVPIKINQEGTP
+230 GKSVPVKIKQEGTP
-244 ESDIEISSITPDK
+244 ESDIEISSMTPDK
-257 SEVVVVGDDT
+257 SEVVVVGDDA
-267 VLDKIKEIEIPMDV
+267 VLDKIKEIEIPIDV
-281 TKIKADT
+281 SKIKADT
-288 VKEVTVPVPTGAKSV
+288 VKEVTVPVPNGAKSV

-316 KSEASGD
+316 KSEANTETNTSDNNKSDENDSNDSTKDDSGD
-323 TNSTENNKEPESND
+323 ND
-337 TTTNDSEDTDTKESK
+337 TKI
-352 VSKSFSDMQVYMS
+352 SKSFSNIQVYMS
-365 GLKNTLDAQMVTPA
+365 GLKSTLDAQMITPA
-379 NGKVTVTIT
+379 NGKVSVTIT
-388 GEKKTVDSI
+388 GEKKTIDGIS
-397 VAKDLSVIAN
+397 AKDLSVIAN
-407 LSKGNAGDFS
+407 LSKGKAGDYS
-417 TPLEVNGLPDNV
+417 IPLELNGLPDNV
-429 AYEVNP
+429 AYVINP
-435 VSADFIIKEKEAQNT
+435 TNADLILTEKEAQNS

>member
-23 LFTSVNASN
+23 LFTSVHASN
-32 NSATSLS
+32 KDTTSFS
-39 TTASSDTEVIE
+39 TTSSSDSEVIE

-98 RNASIGTQEVK
+98 KNASIGTQEVK
-109 LQVKDISDRLKVKVD
+109 LQVKDLSDRLKVKID
-124 PVSVNVNVQEKVTKK
+124 PASVSVNVQEKVTKK

-159 PVVDPKKVSIT
+159 PIIDPKKVSIT

-181 VKATLESDGKHKS
+181 VKATLEDDGNHKS

-202 SVFDSNLNKLDVE
+202 SVFDSNLNKLDVD

-230 GKSVPIKINQEGTP
+230 GKSVPVKIKQEGTP
-244 ESDIEISSITPDK
+244 ESDIEISSMTPDK
-257 SEVVVVGDDT
+257 SEVVVVGDDA
-267 VLDKIKEIEIPMDV
+267 VLDKIKEIEIPIDV
-281 TKIKADT
+281 SKIKADT
-288 VKEVTVPVPTGAKSV
+288 VKEVTVPVPNGAKSV

-316 KSEASGD
+316 KSEANTETNTSDNNKNDNTNSNDSTKDDSGD
-323 TNSTENNKEPESND
+323 ND
-337 TTTNDSEDTDTKESK
+337 TKI
-352 VSKSFSDMQVYMS
+352 SKSFSNIQVYMS
-365 GLKNTLDAQMVTPA
+365 GLKSTLDAQMITPA
-379 NGKVTVTIT
+379 NGKVSVTIT
-388 GEKKTVDSI
+388 GEKKTIDGIS
-397 VAKDLSVIAN
+397 AKDLSVIAN
-407 LSKGNAGDFS
+407 LSKGKAGDYS
-417 TPLEVNGLPDNV
+417 IPLELNGLPDNV
-429 AYEVNP
+429 AYVINP
-435 VSADFIIKEKEAQNT
+435 TNADFILTEKEAQNS

>member
-1 MMDRI
+1 MDRI

-23 LFTSVNASN
+23 LFTSVNAN
-32 NSATSLS
+32 NNNATTFS
-39 TTASSDTEVIE
+39 TTSSSDTEVIE

-67 VPETVTVTI
+67 VPETVTVTL

-98 RNASIGTQEVK
+98 KNASIGTQEVK
-109 LQVKDISDRLKVKVD
+109 LKVKDASDRLKVKIN
-124 PVSVNVNVQEKVTKK
+124 PATVNVNVQEKVTKK
-139 FSVDVELSKSVIADG
+139 FSVDVELSKSVVADG

-159 PVVDPKKVSIT
+159 PIIDPKKVSIT

-181 VKATLESDGKHKS
+181 VKATLENDGKHKS

-202 SVFDSNLNKLDVE
+202 SVFDSNLNKLDVD

-230 GKSVPIKINQEGTP
+230 GKSVPIKIKQEGTP
-244 ESDIEISSITPDK
+244 ESDIEISSMTPDK
-257 SEVVVVGDDT
+257 VEVVVVGDDT
-267 VLDKIKEIEIPMDV
+267 VLDKIKEIEIPIDV

-303 QPTTIEVKIKTIK
+303 QPTTIEVKIKTVK
-316 KSEASGD
+316 KSEA
-323 TNSTENNKEPESND
+323 TNK
-337 TTTNDSEDTDTKESK
+337 TTTSKEENTTNPDENTTDDSEEKDTKI
-352 VSKSFSDMQVYMS
+352 SKSFPNMQVYMS
-365 GLKNTLDAQMVTPA
+365 GLKNTFDSQMVTPA
-379 NGKVTVTIT
+379 NGKVSVTIT
-388 GEKKTVDSI
+388 GEKKIVDDI
-397 VAKDLSVIAN
+397 AVKDLSVIAN
-407 LSKGNAGDFS
+407 LSKSKAGNYNV
-417 TPLEVNGLPDNV
+417 PLELTGLPDNV
-429 AYEVNP
+429 AYVINP
-435 VSADFIIKEKEAQNT
+435 TKADFIITEKEAQNT

>member
-23 LFTSVNASN
+23 LFTSVHASN
-32 NSATSLS
+32 KDTTSFS
-39 TTASSDTEVIE
+39 TTSSSDSEVIE

-98 RNASIGTQEVK
+98 KNASIGTQEVK
-109 LQVKDISDRLKVKVD
+109 LQVKDLSDRLKVKID
-124 PVSVNVNVQEKVTKK
+124 PESVSVNVQEKVTKK

-159 PVVDPKKVSIT
+159 PIIDPKKVSIT

-181 VKATLESDGKHKS
+181 VKATLEDDGNHKS

-202 SVFDSNLNKLDVE
+202 SVFDSNLNKLDVD

-230 GKSVPIKINQEGTP
+230 GKSVPIKIKQEGTP
-244 ESDIEISSITPDK
+244 ESDIEISSMTPDK
-257 SEVVVVGDDT
+257 SEVVVVGDDA
-267 VLDKIKEIEIPMDV
+267 VLDKIKEIEIPIDV
-281 TKIKADT
+281 SKIKADT
-288 VKEVTVPVPTGAKSV
+288 VKEVTVPVPNGAKSV

-316 KSEASGD
+316 KSEANTETNTSDNNKNDDTDSDDSTKDDSGD
-323 TNSTENNKEPESND
+323 ND
-337 TTTNDSEDTDTKESK
+337 TKI
-352 VSKSFSDMQVYMS
+352 SKSFSNIQVYMS
-365 GLKNTLDAQMVTPA
+365 GLKSTLDAQMITPA
-379 NGKVTVTIT
+379 NGKVSVTIT
-388 GEKKTVDSI
+388 GEKKTIDGIS
-397 VAKDLSVIAN
+397 AKDLSVIAN
-407 LSKGNAGDFS
+407 LSKGKAGDYS
-417 TPLEVNGLPDNV
+417 IPLELNGLPDNV
-429 AYEVNP
+429 AYVINP
-435 VSADFIIKEKEAQNT
+435 TNADFILTEKEAQNS

>member
-23 LFTSVNASN
+23 LFTSVNAN
-32 NSATSLS
+32 NNNATTFS
-39 TTASSDTEVIE
+39 TTSSSDTEVIE

-67 VPETVTVTI
+67 VPETVTVTL

-98 RNASIGTQEVK
+98 KNASIGTQEVK
-109 LQVKDISDRLKVKVD
+109 LKVKDASDRLKVKIN
-124 PVSVNVNVQEKVTKK
+124 PATVNVNVQEKVTKK
-139 FSVDVELSKSVIADG
+139 FSVDVELSKSVVADG

-159 PVVDPKKVSIT
+159 PIIDPKKVSIT

-181 VKATLESDGKHKS
+181 VKATLENDGKHKS

-202 SVFDSNLNKLDVE
+202 SVFDSNLNKLDVD

-230 GKSVPIKINQEGTP
+230 GKSVPIKIKQEGTP
-244 ESDIEISSITPDK
+244 ESDIEISSMTPDK
-257 SEVVVVGDDT
+257 VEVVVVGDDT
-267 VLDKIKEIEIPMDV
+267 VLDKIKEIEIPIDV

-303 QPTTIEVKIKTIK
+303 QPTTIEVKIKTVK
-316 KSEASGD
+316 KSEA
-323 TNSTENNKEPESND
+323 TNK
-337 TTTNDSEDTDTKESK
+337 TTTSKEENTTSPDENTTDDSEEKDTKI
-352 VSKSFSDMQVYMS
+352 SKSFPNMQVYMS
-365 GLKNTLDAQMVTPA
+365 GLKNTFDSQMVTPA
-379 NGKVTVTIT
+379 NGKVSVTIT
-388 GEKKTVDSI
+388 GEKKIVDDI
-397 VAKDLSVIAN
+397 AVKDLSVIAN
-407 LSKGNAGDFS
+407 LSKCKAGDYS
-417 TPLEVNGLPDNV
+417 VPLELTGLPDNV
-429 AYEVNP
+429 AYVINP
-435 VSADFIIKEKEAQNT
+435 TKADFIITEKEAQNT

>member
-1 MMDRI
+1 MDRI

-23 LFTSVNASN
+23 LFTSVNAN
-32 NSATSLS
+32 NNNATTFS
-39 TTASSDTEVIE
+39 TTSSSDTEVIE

-67 VPETVTVTI
+67 VPETVTVTL

-98 RNASIGTQEVK
+98 KNASIGTQEVK
-109 LQVKDISDRLKVKVD
+109 LKVKDASDRLKVKIN
-124 PVSVNVNVQEKVTKK
+124 PATVNVNVQEKVTKK
-139 FSVDVELSKSVIADG
+139 FSVDVELSKSVVADG

-159 PVVDPKKVSIT
+159 PIIDPKKVSIT

-181 VKATLESDGKHKS
+181 VKATLENDGKHKS

-202 SVFDSNLNKLDVE
+202 SVFDSNLNKLDVD

-230 GKSVPIKINQEGTP
+230 GKSVPIKIKQEGTP
-244 ESDIEISSITPDK
+244 ESDIEISSMTPDK
-257 SEVVVVGDDT
+257 VEVVVVGDDT
-267 VLDKIKEIEIPMDV
+267 VLDKIKEIEIPIDV

-303 QPTTIEVKIKTIK
+303 QPTTIEVKIKTVK
-316 KSEASGD
+316 KSEA
-323 TNSTENNKEPESND
+323 TNE
-337 TTTNDSEDTDTKESK
+337 TTTSKEENTTNPDENTTDDSEEKDTKI
-352 VSKSFSDMQVYMS
+352 SKSFPNMQVYMS
-365 GLKNTLDAQMVTPA
+365 GLKNTFDSQMVTPA
-379 NGKVTVTIT
+379 NGKVSVTIT
-388 GEKKTVDSI
+388 GEKKIVDDI
-397 VAKDLSVIAN
+397 AVKDLSVIAN
-407 LSKGNAGDFS
+407 LSKSKAGDYS
-417 TPLEVNGLPDNV
+417 VPLELTGLPDNV
-429 AYEVNP
+429 AYVINP
-435 VSADFIIKEKEAQNT
+435 TKADFIITEKEAQNT